1 MAPVPVSISRCRE
14 DVLARLGSERFDL
27 LVIGAGAI
35 GSATAWAA
43 ARAGARVAVVDAHDL
58 AGGTSSASS
67 KLLHGGLR
75 YLAMGDL
82 RLVREAHHER
92 WFNATVVAP
101 HLVEPLPFVVPLA
114 GSCLE
119 SARLRTGVALY
130 GALSRWRDGHS
141 GGVALAEA
149 QRRAPGL
156 AIDRLRG
163 ALVYHDHR
171 TDDARL
177 TLSALSAAAALG
189 ACVANHLEVVALP
202 NAGGRIVGAKLRDQ
216 LSGATV
222 EVQATT
228 VVNATGPWVDR
239 VRLLEDPQAAPSV
252 RLAKGVHLLLDC
264 DEPWSA
270 AVTTPLPD
278 GRVTFAIPW
287 HGKLMLGTTDTP
299 YDGDPALVAADA
311 QDEHQILR
319 EAAIS
324 LLPETIRPD
333 RIRARFAG
341 LRVLPLGDST
351 TSGARRETVISRGR
365 GGMLSV
371 AGGKLTTWLH
381 IGAQVAAEALPG
393 FAAVPPGPVPS
404 AVDPIGFAGELA
416 GRFPTV
422 SEAVRTRLMR
432 RYGADAAAIL
442 TRAGGSPSYLAEA
455 PELLTAEITHLVD
468 HEWVVDADDAIRR
481 TGLWINGPVSAPVR
495 AELARLVAQQV

>member
-1 MAPVPVSISRCRE
+1 MAPVPVSASRRRE
-14 DVLARLGSERFDL
+14 DVLARLASERFDL

-35 GSATAWAA
+35 GAATAWAA
-43 ARAGARVAVVDAHDL
+43 ARAGATVAVVDAHDL
-58 AGGTSSASS
+58 AGATSSSSS

-82 RLVREAHHER
+82 RLVREAHRER

-101 HLVEPLPFVVPLA
+101 HLVEQLPFVVPLT
-114 GSCLE
+114 GSRRE
-119 SARLRTGVALY
+119 AARLRTGVALY

-149 QRRAPGL
+149 QRRVPGL

-177 TLSALSAAAALG
+177 TLSALSAAAERG
-189 ACVANHLEVVALP
+189 ACVANHLEVVALQ
-202 NAGGRIVGAKLRDQ
+202 NAGGRIVGAELRDQ
-216 LSGATV
+216 LTGAAID
-222 EVQATT
+222 VQATT
-228 VVNATGPWVDR
+228 VVNAAGPWVDR
-239 VRLLEDPQAAPSV
+239 VRLLEDSQAAPSV

-287 HGKLMLGTTDTP
+287 QGKLMLGTTDTP
-299 YDGDPALVAADA
+299 YEGDPALVAADD
-311 QDEHQILR
+311 QDEQQILR

-324 LLPETIRPD
+324 LLPETIRPE

-341 LRVLPLGDST
+341 LRVLPLGDGM
-351 TSGARRETVISRGR
+351 TSGARRETVISRGP
-365 GGMLSV
+365 GGLLSV

-416 GRFPTV
+416 GRFPAV
-422 SEAVRTRLMR
+422 SETVRARLMY

-442 TRAGGSPSYLAEA
+442 TRAGDSPTYLTEA
-455 PELLTAEITHLVD
+455 PQILTAEIAYLVD
-468 HEWVVDADDAIRR
+468 HEWVVDEDDAIRR
-481 TGLWINGPVSAPVR
+481 TGLWINGPVAVPVR
-495 AELARLVAQQV
+495 TELARLVAQNL